1 MGVLGRG
8 AQGRITQS
16 LCGAV
21 LILKLPEGELGGSNC
36 FESSMRL
43 LQVMQGYVSVCCS
56 EKTVD
61 R

>member
-43 LQVMQGYVSVCCS
+43 LQVMQGYVAFAVQ
-56 EKTVD
+56 K
-61 R
+61 RL